1 MTRYFP
7 QDEYEDRWEKVLEQM
22 RLRGFETAVVF
33 GRGGGTT
40 DNCGDILYLSN
51 HYAISGGM
59 DSLIW
64 SARSFSGIILQQGK
78 EPQLHIDEPEV
89 RTDLV
94 SISDAYSSNHPFRS
108 VAKALNERGSPGA
121 WLWSARSSFQ

>member
-1 MTRYFP
+1 MDRYFP
-7 QDEYEDRWEKVLEQM
+7 PDEYAQ
-22 RLRGFETAVVF
+22 RLTRVQAEMKRRGFETAVVF

-64 SARSFSGIILQQGK
+64 TARSFAGVILQQGRA
-78 EPQLHIDEPEV
+78 PQLHIDE
-89 RTDLV
+89 
-94 SISDAYSSNHPFRS
+94 
-108 VAKALNERGSPGA
+108 
-121 WLWSARSSFQ
+121 